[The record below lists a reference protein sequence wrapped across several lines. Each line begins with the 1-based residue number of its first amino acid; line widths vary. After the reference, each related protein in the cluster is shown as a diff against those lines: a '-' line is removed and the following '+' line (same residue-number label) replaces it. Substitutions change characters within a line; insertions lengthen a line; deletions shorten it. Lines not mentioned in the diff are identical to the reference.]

1 MPFTLLPAI
10 DLTSGRLGAY
20 RPEGPV
26 GIAAFGGDPVTAAR
40 AFAAAGASWLHVVD
54 MDLAF
59 TGATRNL
66 DAIRAVA
73 AAVPG
78 VRLQLS
84 GGITTEEAVDEMLG
98 AGAARVVIGSAVL
111 DDADAMR
118 RVVARADGRAIV
130 GIEVS
135 GGRIRSRGSA
145 EVDLDLMETLGWLA
159 LTPGVT
165 SLLVT
170 TVTRV
175 GGLAGPDLD
184 LVRRVMRRG
193 FPVLAAG
200 GIASIDDLQA
210 VRDAGA
216 AGAVVGRAAL
226 EGALELEAALAW
238 AAV

>member
-1 MPFTLLPAI
+1 
-10 DLTSGRLGAY
+10 
-20 RPEGPV
+20 
-26 GIAAFGGDPVTAAR
+26 
-40 AFAAAGASWLHVVD
+40 
-54 MDLAF
+54 
-59 TGATRNL
+59 
-66 DAIRAVA
+66 
-73 AAVPG
+73 
-78 VRLQLS
+78 
-84 GGITTEEAVDEMLG
+84 
-98 AGAARVVIGSAVL
+98 VIGSAVL

-135 GGRIRSRGSA
+135 GGRIRSRGA
-145 EVDLDLMETLGWLA
+145 VEVDLDLMATLGWLA

>member
-1 MPFTLLPAI
+1 M
-10 DLTSGRLGAY
+10 G
-20 RPEGPV
+20 
-26 GIAAFGGDPVTAAR
+26 
-40 AFAAAGASWLHVVD
+40 
-54 MDLAF
+54 
-59 TGATRNL
+59 
-66 DAIRAVA
+66 
-73 AAVPG
+73 
-78 VRLQLS
+78 
-84 GGITTEEAVDEMLG
+84 
-98 AGAARVVIGSAVL
+98 
-111 DDADAMR
+111 
-118 RVVARADGRAIV
+118 
-130 GIEVS
+130 
-135 GGRIRSRGSA
+135 
-145 EVDLDLMETLGWLA
+145 TLGWLA